1 MANAEDVSRAK
12 ELLRHFDALFSEH
25 TEIKAELRAA
35 GVSERRIEALYPGR
49 IQDYARNLE
58 QMLCADGVLF
68 SIIGGLLVS
77 TVTPALSLR
86 SSTDAAQ
93 MHEVEIHGTSILD
106 AILVL
111 PEEQRPGQFILRPQH
126 YQNDL
131 LLAFRLVKSLLN
143 VPIFLQLLAE
153 QDEQFMRN
161 LTASP
166 DLGRIERMLGAFS
179 EVHALADSRM

>member
-1 MANAEDVSRAK
+1 MANDEDVSRAE

-25 TEIKAELRAA
+25 AEIKVELRAA

-49 IQDYARNLE
+49 IQDYTRKLE

-68 SIIGGLLVS
+68 AIIGGLLVS
-77 TVTPALSLR
+77 TVSDAVKLR
-86 SSTDAAQ
+86 SSTDAVQ
-93 MHEVEIHGTSILD
+93 MHEVESHGTSILD
-106 AILVL
+106 AILTL

-131 LLAFRLVKSLLN
+131 LLAFRLVKSLLH

-179 EVHALADSRM
+179 EVHSQRDSQM